1 MLGFHAAL
9 NRQPWQA
16 NDPDQRQT
24 LAQIIQGY
32 TRDAAYVEFQEHEKG
47 MIRTGM
53 LADLVL
59 FSTDLFAA
67 PPESFDQI
75 HPVLTVCDG
84 RVVYQ
89 Q

>member
-1 MLGFHAAL
+1 
-9 NRQPWQA
+9 
-16 NDPDQRQT
+16 
-24 LAQIIQGY
+24 
-32 TRDAAYVEFQEHEKG
+32 

-84 RVVYQ
+84 RVV
-89 Q
+89 